1 MEMNSVQGKYFDT
14 INSITAPCETAILQE
29 AMDRCRYYNDL
40 LSKTV
45 PGSDV
50 WNCNH
55 AEGKPVIVSDHT
67 VRILELALEMHR
79 NSGGA
84 FNMAIGKAI
93 GLWHFTDGS
102 AVLPDA
108 EALAA
113 AVRDAD
119 CSQIRLEG
127 NTVTLPPALQ
137 IDLGGI
143 AKGYIADRI
152 ADELREKGV
161 KSALLNFGGNI
172 VTVGARPDG
181 EPWMIGLQTPGA
193 SRGKKFWAYVPC
205 VDGTLVTSGIY
216 ERSFEKDG
224 VLYHHILDPR
234 TGWPVQN
241 RVLTVTAVA
250 KDSLL
255 ADAITTALFVLGPE
269 QGFRLAQYYGVQAVY
284 LQRDGEVSYSPGLDL
299 TFVKG

>member
-1 MEMNSVQGKYFDT
+1 M
-14 INSITAPCETAILQE
+14 
-29 AMDRCRYYNDL
+29 
-40 LSKTV
+40 
-45 PGSDV
+45 
-50 WNCNH
+50 
-55 AEGKPVIVSDHT
+55 
-67 VRILELALEMHR
+67 
-79 NSGGA
+79 
-84 FNMAIGKAI
+84 
-93 GLWHFTDGS
+93 
-102 AVLPDA
+102 
-108 EALAA
+108 
-113 AVRDAD
+113 
-119 CSQIRLEG
+119 
-127 NTVTLPPALQ
+127 PPQLQ

-172 VTVGARPDG
+172 VTVGTRPNG
-181 EPWMIGLQTPGA
+181 EPWMVGLQTPGA
-193 SRGKKFWAYVPC
+193 DRGKKFWAFVPC

-241 RVLTVTAVA
+241 NVLTVTAVS

-269 QGFRLAQYYGVQAVY
+269 QGFHLARYYGVQAVY
-284 LQRDGEVSYSPGLDL
+284 LLRNGEVSYSPDLDL